1 MQEMVL
7 IIPYTISIIGIKNI
21 KNTRV
26 CYRKQMQEQIGQ
38 REVWLGTV

>member
-7 IIPYTISIIGIKNI
+7 IVPYNKHHENQGH

-26 CYRKQMQEQIGQ
+26 CYRKQMQQQIGQ
-38 REVWLGTV
+38 RVM